1 MIVMKTFSCAIMGGN
16 LQELPFFAD
25 SADSRTKKLKDMII
39 AHIIKLIVDDG
50 VTYFMS
56 SMELGAELYAA
67 ETVIALKRWFPD
79 IRLEC
84 VFPHETQAANWPE
97 YYRHKYY
104 ETAANCD
111 KETFITSRLT
121 ENSYEMKDYYLISNA
136 DFVLH
141 ITNEAVILTK
151 LIED

>member
-1 MIVMKTFSCAIMGGN
+1 MKNISCAIMGGS
-16 LQELPFFAD
+16 LREIPFFTD
-25 SADSRTKKLKDMII
+25 GEDQRTKKLKDMII
-39 AHIIKLIVDDG
+39 AHMIKLIVDDG

-67 ETVIALKRWFPD
+67 EIVIALKRWFPA
-79 IRLEC
+79 IKLEC
-84 VFPHETQAANWPE
+84 VFPHETQAEYWPE

-104 ETAANCD
+104 ETAACCD
-111 KETFITSRLT
+111 KETFITRRFT

-136 DFVLH
+136 DYVLH
-141 ITNEAVILTK
+141 ITAEAVILTK